1 MSTLTLSKILSTG
14 VGEKKHQSA
23 ATRTIQASQGAFV
36 AIRHD
41 HLAIAWGHP
50 NLGGSAR
57 RNPQEPEQSGSQ
69 GVEIPNVWKVKAA
82 EGAFAAILLDGS
94 VKTWGFSHLGGSCEA
109 VQDELV
115 EVQELQSTS
124 AAFAALLKDGGRV
137 VAWGNSRCGGTVD
150 RDISELRNVRCL
162 QATKRAFAA
171 IKEDGSVVT
180 WGHPEWGG
188 DSSGVQHQLSGVVE
202 IQASH
207 AAFAAI
213 LEDRSVV
220 TWGDPSCGGD
230 SSAVREQ
237 LLKLSFKSFDRKRTR
252 TTCRF

>member
-1 MSTLTLSKILSTG
+1 M
-14 VGEKKHQSA
+14 
-23 ATRTIQASQGAFV
+23 
-36 AIRHD
+36 
-41 HLAIAWGHP
+41 
-50 NLGGSAR
+50 
-57 RNPQEPEQSGSQ
+57 
-69 GVEIPNVWKVKAA
+69 
-82 EGAFAAILLDGS
+82 
-94 VKTWGFSHLGGSCEA
+94 A
-109 VQDELV
+109 V
-115 EVQELQSTS
+115 S
-124 AAFAALLKDGGRV
+124 FRPP
-137 VAWGNSRCGGTVD
+137 
-150 RDISELRNVRCL
+150 
-162 QATKRAFAA
+162 FAA

-237 LLKLSFKSFDRKRTR
+237 LLKLSLQKVKRPQKDKDNTPFLMHSNHNKILER
-252 TTCRF
+252 AKHLCFTK